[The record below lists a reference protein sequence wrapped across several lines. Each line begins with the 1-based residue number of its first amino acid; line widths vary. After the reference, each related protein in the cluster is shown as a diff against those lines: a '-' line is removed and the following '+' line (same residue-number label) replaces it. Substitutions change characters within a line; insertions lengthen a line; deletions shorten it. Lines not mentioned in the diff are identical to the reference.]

1 MKTRYFIPAALLAL
15 TSVGC
20 TDLDVDIKSQY
31 TGYPESEIA
40 LSARM
45 NNAYYAFR
53 GALGRRY
60 DELISCNS
68 DEYTAVSFDTDYLNG
83 RDMSNI
89 SLHMINADASNSQL
103 AVYNDIQAG
112 IVNCNQ
118 LLMDLGEGEDQASLT
133 APLRAVR
140 AFYTFLLMDNWG
152 DTPIIDYKVVDNNS
166 AIERS
171 PRAEVAK
178 WIESELLAVRDN
190 CPSEVSEATYGTPT
204 CWMVDALL
212 AKLYINWNVYTQDV
226 TSSNWSSTASNEKL
240 NDCIAACDRVIK
252 SQLFNLNDGYK
263 EKFMYTNGAQIKD
276 FIYAMPYDAVTAQ
289 GMTYARFRT
298 WRRGQNDNGFYS
310 IEMTNTVGGNMTLT
324 PEFVE
329 LFCLPGDDRNT
340 VIA

>member
-1 MKTRYFIPAALLAL
+1 MKTRYFISAALLAL
-15 TSVGC
+15 TTVGC
-20 TDLDVDIKSQY
+20 SDLDVDIKSQY
-31 TGYPESEIA
+31 TEYPDSEIA
-40 LSARM
+40 LSARI

-68 DEYTAVSFDTDYLNG
+68 DEYTAVSFDGDYLNG

-89 SLHMINADASNSQL
+89 SLHMVNADASNSQL

-178 WIESELLAVRDN
+178 WIETELLAVRDN
-190 CPSEVSEATYGTPT
+190 CPSEVSESTYGTPT
-204 CWMVDALL
+204 CWMVDAL
-212 AKLYINWNVYTQDV
+212 
-226 TSSNWSSTASNEKL
+226 
-240 NDCIAACDRVIK
+240 
-252 SQLFNLNDGYK
+252 
-263 EKFMYTNGAQIKD
+263 
-276 FIYAMPYDAVTAQ
+276 
-289 GMTYARFRT
+289 
-298 WRRGQNDNGFYS
+298 
-310 IEMTNTVGGNMTLT
+310 
-324 PEFVE
+324 
-329 LFCLPGDDRNT
+329 
-340 VIA
+340 